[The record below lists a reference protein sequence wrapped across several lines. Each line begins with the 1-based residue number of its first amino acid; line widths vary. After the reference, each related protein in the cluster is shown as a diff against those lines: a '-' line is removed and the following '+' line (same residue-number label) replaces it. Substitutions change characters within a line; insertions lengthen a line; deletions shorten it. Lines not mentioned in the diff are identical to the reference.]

1 MSAFSLTQPELKNLH
16 QYQYDGT
23 HRNPNECALCA
34 MAMLVTAGERLSGKA
49 DFALPAAELGRFLDR
64 IPFRYPRFPAW
75 FPGPGGATHP
85 LAALWGLR
93 SYARKLER
101 QGTPFAWRPRLRTRQ
116 TRAQLE
122 AALAAGQPT
131 LIYGV
136 GSTGI
141 PHVVVPVQRVEGGWV
156 VLDPG
161 SPGEQNPKRW
171 SDAQLDK
178 WWANFSFIYP
188 AGTMV
193 TLEREENRD

>member
-1 MSAFSLTQPELKNLH
+1 MSALSLTQPELSKLH
-16 QYQYDGT
+16 QYQYDGS

-34 MAMLVTAGERLSGKA
+34 MAMLVTAGAQLAGQPGFS
-49 DFALPAAELGRFLDR
+49 LPAAELGRFLDR

-101 QGTPFAWRPRLRTRQ
+101 AGTPFPWRPQLRSRQ

-141 PHVVVPVQRVEGGWV
+141 PHVVVPLQRVEGGWV

-161 SPGEQNPKRW
+161 APGEQNPKRW

-178 WWANFSFIYP
+178 WWTNFSFIYP

-193 TLEREENRD
+193 TLERIEDRD